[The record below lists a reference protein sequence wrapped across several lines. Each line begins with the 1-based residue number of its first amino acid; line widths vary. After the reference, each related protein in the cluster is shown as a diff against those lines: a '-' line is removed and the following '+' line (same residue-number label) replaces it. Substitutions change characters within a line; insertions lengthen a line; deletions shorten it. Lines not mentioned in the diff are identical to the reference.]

1 MCNADLLTQ
10 LANKERQ
17 LQHFSKMIAPQ
28 EELAASHEK
37 LKGELEEAKKEI
49 SRYGTFS
56 PTSAVQDLS
65 FISIFEA
72 ESFLTGFFS

>member
-1 MCNADLLTQ
+1 MNRRLQGLSLCNADLLTQ

-37 LKGELEEAKKEI
+37 LKQELEEAKKEI
-49 SRYGTFS
+49 ARYCTFS
-56 PTSAVQDLS
+56 SN
-65 FISIFEA
+65 
-72 ESFLTGFFS
+72 FFTMDT